1 VTGAQSN
8 LDVLQS
14 KAGVRW
20 EEIDRARRRSA
31 DKVSQLTQSLRD
43 LQSAEASIVVYG
55 SLARAEWTAGSDLDW
70 TLLVD
75 GGVDPQHSISVQR
88 INDAIVKAGFNEPGR
103 TGTFASLS
111 ISHDLVHRIGGQD
124 DTNQNT
130 TRRVLLLVES
140 LPIGRADAYD
150 RVKLH
155 ILHRY
160 VEEDWGIRYGSA
172 ALVPR
177 FLLNDIVRYWR
188 TMAVDFAQKQ
198 RERGGKG
205 WGLRNAKLRMS
216 RKLLFTSGL
225 VICLLCQLDPD
236 LASLR
241 SSRRDIESSA
251 ILVAYLKR
259 RFGMTPL
266 DVLAQAVS
274 EFSTDPST
282 PRLLFGAYDGFLAML
297 DDEERRKHLETL
309 KPESFDDDLVFK
321 DVRRLASDFQRGLIQ
336 LFFKDN
342 PALAELTMKYGVF

>member
-1 VTGAQSN
+1 
-8 LDVLQS
+8 
-14 KAGVRW
+14 
-20 EEIDRARRRSA
+20 
-31 DKVSQLTQSLRD
+31 
-43 LQSAEASIVVYG
+43 
-55 SLARAEWTAGSDLDW
+55 
-70 TLLVD
+70 
-75 GGVDPQHSISVQR
+75 
-88 INDAIVKAGFNEPGR
+88 
-103 TGTFASLS
+103 
-111 ISHDLVHRIGGQD
+111 
-124 DTNQNT
+124 
-130 TRRVLLLVES
+130 
-140 LPIGRADAYD
+140 
-150 RVKLH
+150 VKLH

-225 VICLLCQLDPD
+225 LICLLCQLDPALD
-236 LASLR
+236 SLR
-241 SSRRDIESSA
+241 STRRNIESSA
-251 ILVAYLKR
+251 TLVAYLKR

-282 PRLLFGAYDGFLAML
+282 PQLLFGAYDGFLAML
-297 DDEERRKHLETL
+297 DDEGKRTHLETL
-309 KPESFDDDLVFK
+309 EPEAFDTDPVFQA
-321 DVRRLASDFQRGLIQ
+321 VRRLGSDFQKGLIQ

-342 PALAELTMKYGVF
+342 LALAELTMKYRVF